1 MSILNVNKINPVG
14 GGSTVT
20 IAGIASVTN
29 AVSVGNSVTAGSFVG
44 PIEGNVTGNV
54 TGNADT
60 ASGLS
65 GNPSINTTGIV
76 TATSFVPTV
85 GQLSHRNIIVNGA
98 MLISQR
104 GTAASTTNGYG
115 SVDRVR
121 LSYNSSGLDEVPSQ
135 IQSNVSPPSS
145 PYHLPTSGDHPY
157 KEGFRKCFN
166 ITNGNQTSG
175 AGAGDFI
182 KFQYRI
188 EAQDIAN
195 SGWNYTDPNSFITLS
210 FWIKSSVAQNFY
222 GYLETFDTSG
232 YLYPFETGSLSAFTW
247 KKVTKKIPGN
257 SNLTVNNDNGSGLQ
271 IEIQAFMGTNS
282 TDSGVALNTWAAYA
296 AGTRTPDQTSTWFTT
311 NDASLEITG
320 LQLEVGSVSTPFEH
334 RSYGDEL
341 MRCMRYYETN
351 NYTTYAK
358 NTDGSIT
365 SYWSTI
371 TSNDSNTLVVSTGIV
386 YKVGKRASPTVTLY
400 NSSNTG
406 TANRVNAQ
414 GTERTVTATYG
425 GPNALTRIYVS
436 GASSGNYV
444 TYNWEASAEL

>member
-296 AGTRTPDQTSTWFTT
+296 PGTRTPDQTSTWFTT

-320 LQLEVGSVSTPFEH
+320 LQLEVGSVATPFEH
-334 RSYGDEL
+334 RSFGDEL
-341 MRCMRYYETN
+341 NRCQRYYQQFIGMSDQAALGFGRSN
-351 NYTTYAK
+351 GTTVAEC
-358 NTDGSIT
+358 NVPLSVP
-365 SYWSTI
+365 
-371 TSNDSNTLVVSTGIV
+371 L
-386 YKVGKRASPTVTLY
+386 RASPSLNSCNWAVFTATNQSNVSNTTPSVRKWDAHSNMLAIGIAGLSGMTNARTLTVFL
-400 NSSNTG
+400 NSSHTF
-406 TANRVNAQ
+406 
-414 GTERTVTATYG
+414 
-425 GPNALTRIYVS
+425 S
-436 GASSGNYV
+436 MD
-444 TYNWEASAEL
+444 AEL

>member
-1 MSILNVNKINPVG
+1 MSEIRVTSVVGENGSDPVG
-14 GGSTVT
+14 LSTGFT
-20 IAGIASVTN
+20 
-29 AVSVGNSVTAGSFVG
+29 VG
-44 PIEGNVTGNV
+44 PTSGTTATITHEGQV
-54 TGNADT
+54 
-60 ASGLS
+60 SF
-65 GNPSINTTGIV
+65 TGIV

-85 GQLSHRNIIVNGA
+85 GQLSHRNIIINGA

-104 GTAASTTNGYG
+104 GTSASTTNGYG

-121 LSYNSSGLDEVPSQ
+121 LSYNSSGVDEAPSQ

-175 AGAGDFI
+175 AGADDFI

-247 KKVTKKIPGN
+247 KKVTKTIPGN

-296 AGTRTPDQTSTWFTT
+296 PGTRTPDQTSTWFTT

-341 MRCMRYYETN
+341 TRCRRYCYTLGFPSVGDSYERVARGQGYDSTRTRITVFHPTEMR
-351 NYTTYAK
+351 AK
-358 NTDGSIT
+358 AS
-365 SYWSTI
+365 SVTI
-371 TSNDSNTLVVSTGIV
+371 PDISHWQISDTSNAYLPSAFELTPNVNGVLSTGMQFTH
-386 YKVGKRASPTVTLY
+386 A
-400 NSSNTG
+400 
-406 TANRVNAQ
+406 
-414 GTERTVTATYG
+414 
-425 GPNALTRIYVS
+425 S
-436 GASSGNYV
+436 GATAYRNYFLERRGTTAGKV
-444 TYNWEASAEL
+444 IINAEL